1 MLKELLYFSD
11 LPPLFI
17 LVIMEETLRDANAE
31 GAIANAKS

>member
-1 MLKELLYFSD
+1 